1 MNKPIFSDEELLRL
15 VAEDNT
21 EAFKILFDQ
30 YYNTIVRV
38 LSRFSQDSEQIKDWV
53 QEIYVKLWE
62 ARKNIDIASIGNFKA
77 YLMVIARNH
86 AVKCHTKKRKL
97 ELVSNYQLA
106 EYEVA
111 DNNLIENLD
120 HAELMHAYQTA
131 LSKLPQKAKEAY
143 FLNREKGLTYN
154 KIAEELGIS
163 IKTVEAQ
170 ISRVMAFLRQELVIY
185 LR

>member
-1 MNKPIFSDEELLRL
+1 MNKPIFSDIELLRL

-38 LSRFSQDSEQIKDWV
+38 LSRFSQDPEQVKDWV

-62 ARKNIDIASIGNFKA
+62 CRKSLDIESIGNYKA
-77 YLMVIARNH
+77 YLITVARNH
-86 AVKCHTKKRKL
+86 AVKCHTKKKKL
-97 ELVSNYQLA
+97 ELISNYELT

-120 HAELMHAYQTA
+120 HAELMNAYENA

-143 FLNREKGLTYN
+143 FLNREKGLTYTR
-154 KIAEELGIS
+154 IAEELGIS

-170 ISRVMAFLRQELVIY
+170 ISRVMAFLRQELVVY